1 MPIPKRRTTSKPTFS
16 NNIPYM
22 LKPSLVVSSSFDR
35 ISVTESEALPA
46 MSSTPSGEAQSV
58 CRHLA
63 VLMVCVLTL
72 QLPSSS
78 LMVRHDVS
86 PFHCLFKKLPFIPC
100 RSFIWASIIGSQRS
114 WRRPLLGLPPGW
126 KHMTG
131 LLHEGIFHVQGLTK
145 SVTFGSLH
153 RAYITCNWAEI
164 LICWRHWPKQ

>member
-1 MPIPKRRTTSKPTFS
+1 MPIPKQRTTSKPTFS

-86 PFHCLFKKLPFIPC
+86 PFHCLVGKLPFIPC
-100 RSFIWASIIGSQRS
+100 RSFIRASIIGSQRS

-131 LLHEGIFHVQGLTK
+131 LLHEGIFHVAGLIK
-145 SVTFGSLH
+145 PAIFGSLPW
-153 RAYITCNWAEI
+153 AYVICNWAQI
-164 LICWRHWPKQ
+164 LISLRRWPTE